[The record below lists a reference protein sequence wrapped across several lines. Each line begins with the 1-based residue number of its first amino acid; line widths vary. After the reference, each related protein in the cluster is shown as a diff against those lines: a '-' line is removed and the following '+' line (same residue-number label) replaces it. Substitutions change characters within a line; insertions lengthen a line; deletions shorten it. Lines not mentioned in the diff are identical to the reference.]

1 MARSLPMPSR
11 GTALVALLVLGLL
24 GAQAL
29 LASPG
34 GDLSNHYTDHLRHM
48 AESQALVERGF
59 AIYRQPY
66 GEAARG
72 LFPCPEHEGLF
83 PDRTAPYPPL
93 GLLLHWP
100 LGWLERAGYL
110 APTTAHRLMTFQW
123 LLVALAAGVLGLV
136 LLRPHGRWALAGGAL
151 LLLPGLVGSG
161 ANGFYDVAYVLVGTA
176 ALLALR
182 EQRPATAVVLLGLG
196 AAVHFRALVFA
207 PVGLW
212 ALLAAWRAGRSR
224 ALASGAVAVGLVLTA
239 AASAAAL
246 SGTLET
252 IPADNPVHFSHLLRG
267 KSSPP
272 AFILLALGV
281 AGYLL
286 RHRYVWSALC
296 VLAGA
301 MVALMDRS
309 HGYWHVLPLVVP
321 ALVLA
326 AERPASAPPAP
337 RLWWAAWGWAL
348 VGALVAFRYPLT
360 PYWQWLVDVMRGR
373 VV

>member
-1 MARSLPMPSR
+1 MARALPRPSR

-24 GAQAL
+24 GGQAL
-29 LASPG
+29 RASPG
-34 GDLSNHYTDHLRHM
+34 GDLSHHYTDHLRHM

-83 PDRTAPYPPL
+83 PERTAPYPPL

-100 LGWLERAGYL
+100 LGWLERVGYL
-110 APTTAHRLMTFQW
+110 APATAHRLMTLLW
-123 LLVALAAGVLGLV
+123 LAVALATGVLGLV

-151 LLLPGLVGSG
+151 LLWPGLVGSG
-161 ANGFYDVAYVLVGTA
+161 ANGFFDVAYVLAGTG

-182 EQRPATAVVLLGLG
+182 GEKPGTAVVLLGVC

-212 ALLAAWRAGRSR
+212 ALLAAWRAGRGR
-224 ALASGAVAVGLVLTA
+224 ALVSGAVAVGLVLTA

-252 IPADNPVHFSHLLRG
+252 IPADNPVHVSHLLRG

-281 AGYLL
+281 FGYLL
-286 RHRYVWSALC
+286 RHRYPWAALT
-296 VLAGA
+296 VLSGA
-301 MVALMDRS
+301 LVALMDRS

-326 AERPASAPPAP
+326 AERPASASPAP

-348 VGALVAFRYPLT
+348 VGALISFRYPLT

>member
-1 MARSLPMPSR
+1 MARSLPRPSR

-24 GAQAL
+24 GGHAL

-34 GDLSNHYTDHLRHM
+34 GDLSHHYTDHLRHM

-59 AIYRQPY
+59 VIYRQPY

-83 PDRTAPYPPL
+83 PERTAPYPPL

-100 LGWLERAGYL
+100 LGWLERAGFL
-110 APTTAHRLMTFQW
+110 APATAHRLMTLLW
-123 LLVALAAGVLGLV
+123 LAVALAAGVLGLI

-151 LLLPGLVGSG
+151 LLWPGLVGSG
-161 ANGFYDVAYVLVGTA
+161 ANGFFDVAYVLAGTM

-182 EQRPATAVVLLGLG
+182 GEKPGTAVVLLGVC

-212 ALLAAWRAGRSR
+212 ALLVAWRAGRGR
-224 ALASGAVAVGLVLTA
+224 ALVSGVVAVGLVLTA

-252 IPADNPVHFSHLLRG
+252 IPADNPVHVSHLLRG

-281 AGYLL
+281 FGYLL
-286 RHRYVWSALC
+286 RHRSPWAALC
-296 VLAGA
+296 VLSGA
-301 MVALMDRS
+301 LVALMDRS

-348 VGALVAFRYPLT
+348 VGALISFRYPLT
-360 PYWQWLVDVMRGR
+360 PYWQWLVDVMRGD

>member
-182 EQRPATAVVLLGLG
+182 EQRPATAVVLLGLC